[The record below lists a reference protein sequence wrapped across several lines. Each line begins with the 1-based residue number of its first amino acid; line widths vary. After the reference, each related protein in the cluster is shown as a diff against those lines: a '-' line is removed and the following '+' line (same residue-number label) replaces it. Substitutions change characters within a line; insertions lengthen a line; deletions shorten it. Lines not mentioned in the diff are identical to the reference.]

1 MPHAKGRQKM
11 KQLTLILFLIP
22 CLIFAQVDIKNQ
34 IDSLKFVTEVPYA
47 GEIMIDKENLSNSD
61 TFVYNIG
68 CGDRFLWDV
77 VKLKEKAIPYLLE
90 LLDDTRETPASFPY
104 QGGQCTVGKIA
115 YIALQEI
122 IHGIPTAKLLNVNP
136 EDFDCGNCYYHI
148 TLDKRKNRKKFKKAV
163 KQWYEQ
169 NKVNLVWINRPGFG
183 TCDCSGKHPNG
194 GHFELKK

>member
-22 CLIFAQVDIKNQ
+22 CLTFAQVDIKKQ

-104 QGGQCTVGKIA
+104 QEIGGSVLRMKVLYYIYLTVSN
-115 YIALQEI
+115 E
-122 IHGIPTAKLLNVNP
+122 NW
-136 EDFDCGNCYYHI
+136 F
-148 TLDKRKNRKKFKKAV
+148 
-163 KQWYEQ
+163 
-169 NKVNLVWINRPGFG
+169 
-183 TCDCSGKHPNG
+183 
-194 GHFELKK
+194 